1 MMMVMGFPRQA
12 LAAFAALALAACGGE
27 AAQEEAQQPVAET
40 ASNAHPVSG
49 LEVIPVTLDTADGE
63 HVIQAEVAA
72 TPQEQSRGLM
82 FRQELGPDEGMIFPK
97 SPVQPLSFWMRNTVI
112 PLDLIFIDENRQVIN
127 IEQGEPYNET
137 PIESDRPGIAVL
149 ELAAGRS
156 EELGLAP
163 GDSVEW

>member
-1 MMMVMGFPRQA
+1 MNFSRHAVAA
-12 LAAFAALALAACGGE
+12 LAALALAACGGE
-27 AAQEEAQQPVAET
+27 ATQEVAEQPEVMET
-40 ASNAHPVSG
+40 VATHATSG
-49 LEVIPVTLDTADGE
+49 LEIIPVTLTTSTGT

-72 TPQEQSRGLM
+72 TQAEQSRGLM
-82 FRQELGPDEGMIFPK
+82 FRPELGPDEGMIFPK
-97 SPVQPLSFWMRNTVI
+97 DPVQPLSFWMRNTVI

-127 IEQGEPYNET
+127 IGRGEPYDET
-137 PIESDRPGIAVL
+137 PIQSDRPGIAVL